1 MPNGSTFRVPPVVWL
16 ILLAGLAY
24 AGYWRYDHA
33 FISPGLRESLT
44 AAVDPANTQSDI
56 LMDLRNAQTQIHT
69 LRDAEVESILQRA
82 VLLTQSAAAASQRTG
97 EQGKG
102 TSAELDKYLAIERQ
116 YKRRGMKVPQSLKDY
131 IQRATQEEQEA
142 QIKPDPTRKLDQQVS
157 QQDSAEAAQ
166 LFQQLRVAL
175 GLPPLPSGGSVGLQ
189 PHE

>member
-1 MPNGSTFRVPPVVWL
+1 MANGSTFRVPPVVWL

-44 AAVDPANTQSDI
+44 ASVDPASTQSDI
-56 LMDLRNAQTQIHT
+56 LMALRNAQTQVHT
-69 LRDAEVESILQRA
+69 LRDAEVESMLQRA
-82 VLLTQSAAAASQRTG
+82 VLLTQSAAAASQQTG
-97 EQGKG
+97 ANGKG
-102 TSAELDKYLAIERQ
+102 TSASLEKYLALQRQ

-142 QIKPDPTRKLDQQVS
+142 QIKPDPTRELDQQVS

-166 LFQQLRVAL
+166 LFQQLRAAL
-175 GLPPLPSGGSVGLQ
+175 GLPPLPAK
-189 PHE
+189 